1 MKMYTKML
9 SLFIVLLIGFSS
21 CSKEKRIE
29 KQLIK
34 KDGKWKITSVDYKY
48 YQNNVLGSS
57 ENYPNAG
64 TIEFDKKG
72 TCVLTLTLS
81 GSPETTA
88 GTWTNSKDNITIT
101 ANGGTSVMK
110 ITEGPKKGKMD
121 LEETD
126 YYNDTAEKEVYTY
139 HLQRADK

>member
-1 MKMYTKML
+1 MKTHIKIL
-9 SLFIVLLIGFSS
+9 SLLVILLIGFSS

-48 YQNNVLGSS
+48 YLNNELNYS

-72 TCVLTLTLS
+72 TCILTITLS
-81 GSPETTA
+81 GSPEVSA
-88 GTWTNSKDNITIT
+88 GTWTNSEDNITIT
-101 ANGGTSVMK
+101 ADGETTVMK
-110 ITEGPKKGKMD
+110 ITDGPKKGKMT

-126 YYNDTAEKEVYTY
+126 YYNDTAEKEMYTY
-139 HLQRADK
+139 YLERAD

>member
-1 MKMYTKML
+1 MKTHIKIL
-9 SLFIVLLIGFSS
+9 SLLVVLLVGFSS

-48 YQNNVLGSS
+48 YLDNELSYS

-72 TCVLTLTLS
+72 TCILTITLT
-81 GSPETTA
+81 GVAEVTA
-88 GTWTNSKDNITIT
+88 GTWTNSEDNITIT
-101 ANGGTSVMK
+101 ANGETTVMR
-110 ITEGPKKGKMD
+110 IVEGPKKGKMD
-121 LEETD
+121 LEETY
-126 YYNDTAEKEVYTY
+126 YYNDTAEKEVYIY
-139 HLQRADK
+139 HLERAD

>member
-1 MKMYTKML
+1 MKMYAKIL
-9 SLFIVLLIGFSS
+9 SLFLVLLIGLSA

-48 YQNNVLGSS
+48 YQNNVMESS
-57 ENYPNAG
+57 MNFPNAG

-72 TCVLTLTLS
+72 SFVMVITLN
-81 GSPETTA
+81 GSPQTVG
-88 GTWTNSKDNITIT
+88 GTWTNSEDEITII
-101 ANGGTSVMK
+101 ADGGTTVMK
-110 ITEGPKKGKMD
+110 ITDGPKKGKMT

-126 YYNDTAEKEVYTY
+126 YYNDTAEKETYTY
-139 HLQRADK
+139 YLERAD

>member
-1 MKMYTKML
+1 MKMHVKIL
-9 SLFIVLLIGFSS
+9 SLFAVLLIGLSA

-34 KDGKWKITSVDYKY
+34 KDGKWKITSIDYKY

-72 TCVLTLTLS
+72 TCVLTITLS
-81 GSPETTA
+81 GSPEAVA
-88 GTWTNSKDNITIT
+88 GTWTNSEDNITIT
-101 ANGGTSVMK
+101 ANGETTIMK
-110 ITEGPKKGKMD
+110 ITDGPKKGKMT

-126 YYNDTAEKEVYTY
+126 YYNDTAEKETYTY
-139 HLQRADK
+139 YLERAD